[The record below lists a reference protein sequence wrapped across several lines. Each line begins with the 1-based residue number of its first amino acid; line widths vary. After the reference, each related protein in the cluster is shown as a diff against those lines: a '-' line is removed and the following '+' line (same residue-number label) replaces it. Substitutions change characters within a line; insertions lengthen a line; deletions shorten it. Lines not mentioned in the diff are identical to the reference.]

1 LNFNEVMD
9 DSKVKESENASD
21 EQTLKKGRHRKK
33 QLYNS
38 ILQQMEFYFSDS
50 NLSKDRFLA
59 QSVKKNPCKYI
70 NIIDL
75 PQQKINVTTFL
86 QL

>member
-1 LNFNEVMD
+1 
-9 DSKVKESENASD
+9 
-21 EQTLKKGRHRKK
+21 
-33 QLYNS
+33 
-38 ILQQMEFYFSDS
+38 MEFYFSDS